1 MTRTSARRHAAIVAA
16 ISVALSA
23 LGLALVLGVPFL
35 PELAS
40 REARAVDQAFLVLL
54 ATAVPVFVLVEVV
67 VVYSVLRFRQGAGG
81 EDGPPIEGNRG
92 LETAWVVVT
101 LVMVLGLAAVGWAG
115 LNEIRHAASGNP
127 DLRVRVIAF
136 QFGWR
141 FEYPDLGLT
150 SNELRLPKDRAVRF
164 ELASRDVIHSFWV
177 PPFRVKQDAVPGRSL
192 SVTITP
198 TETGR
203 WEVLCAELC
212 GVGHTFMR
220 APVEVMSAAAFDAW
234 VAEKK
239 VAAR

>member
-35 PELAS
+35 PELAA

-67 VVYSVLRFRQGAGG
+67 VVYSVLRFRGG
-81 EDGPPIEGNRG
+81 PDADGPPIEGNRP
-92 LETAWVVVT
+92 LETAWVLVT
-101 LVMVLGLAAVGWAG
+101 LLMVLGLAAVGWVG

-127 DLRVRVIAF
+127 DLRVRVIGF
-136 QFGWR
+136 QFAWR

-150 SNELRLPKDRAVRF
+150 SNELRLPKDRAVRL

-192 SVTITP
+192 SLTITP
-198 TETGR
+198 TEAGR

-220 APVEVMSAAAFDAW
+220 APVEVMSAASFDAW
-234 VAEKK
+234 VAERK